1 MDLNGLKRC
10 NDCFGYAAGDAL
22 ICRVAD
28 ALNDVFPGNCV
39 HGYFLPNTIG
49 LHPTGPE
56 KKEAPLLPPE

>member
-28 ALNDVFPGNCV
+28 ALNDVFPGEACRNCWR
-39 HGYFLPNTIG
+39 
-49 LHPTGPE
+49 
-56 KKEAPLLPPE
+56 PPKNST